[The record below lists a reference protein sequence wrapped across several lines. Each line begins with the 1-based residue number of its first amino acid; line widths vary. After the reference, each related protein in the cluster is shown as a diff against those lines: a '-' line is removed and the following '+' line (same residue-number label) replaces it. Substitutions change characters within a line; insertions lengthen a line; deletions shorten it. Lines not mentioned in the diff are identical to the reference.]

1 MSTGGL
7 EGVIV
12 IRIVSETQLSGQ
24 QRCVA
29 HYTLYS
35 RLLTILGQ
43 CWEDGKISPCVPCSI
58 CDDNISQVSSMGQGE
73 GGEKCNKILLK
84 NNIYSDQG
92 PVPDVGITL
101 PRGGHQAN
109 IFSFKWSKTQLF
121 VDPNLTVSDSESMKV
136 QVRRLEQ
143 SISHVIIAPPLL
155 GSLHQLNMW
164 W

>member
-1 MSTGGL
+1 MIELTASPRSSCSLIIQHRVSSTGHQGHRWL
-7 EGVIV
+7 GGAAAVIV

-24 QRCVA
+24 RSVA

-35 RLLTILGQ
+35 TLLTILGQ
-43 CWEDGKISPCVPCSI
+43 CWEDGKISAVPYSI
-58 CDDNISQVSSMGQGE
+58 CDDNISQVSSLRRGE

-109 IFSFKWSKTQLF
+109 IFSFK
-121 VDPNLTVSDSESMKV
+121 
-136 QVRRLEQ
+136 
-143 SISHVIIAPPLL
+143 
-155 GSLHQLNMW
+155 
-164 W
+164 